1 MVWRGSGAKRI
12 NGSQIFLKRTLQVG
26 LLCTVAKRPSETGTC
41 AFYSFTD
48 SLKMPHVDSSW
59 WQRGRFCGVKIWSNA
74 SLADRDCEAVLM
86 IIELKVIR
94 ENLIL
99 NGKF

>member
-1 MVWRGSGAKRI
+1 MSIALG
-12 NGSQIFLKRTLQVG
+12 
-26 LLCTVAKRPSETGTC
+26 
-41 AFYSFTD
+41 
-48 SLKMPHVDSSW
+48 
-59 WQRGRFCGVKIWSNA
+59 GREGGFVGVKIWSNA